1 MFKLSTIF
9 DDDSAALVLGGVNGF
24 VKVSLSNSAFSSLFG
39 SSTFVERIGVVVVSL
54 FGEVLGEGA
63 SLSIKVEE
71 RNALVVFG
79 GSRVATEMGVDTT
92 LGGGLTN
99 VEAAWFCTSPE
110 LMCLEVNP
118 RSSSPEPCCLEAI
131 W

>member
-1 MFKLSTIF
+1 MFEVFTILE
-9 DDDSAALVLGGVNGF
+9 DDSAELG
-24 VKVSLSNSAFSSLFG
+24 
-39 SSTFVERIGVVVVSL
+39 IVSL

-92 LGGGLTN
+92 LGGGLAD
-99 VEAAWFCTSPE
+99 VEAAWLSTSPE
-110 LMCLEVNP
+110 LMCPKVNP
-118 RSSSPEPCCLEAI
+118 
-131 W
+131 